1 MQPWLDVPEGGWAA
15 VVITDDDPPLA
26 RQLAA
31 ELANKAWE
39 LRESFLGQES
49 VTPEQAVRRAE
60 EAERGLVVLS
70 DTGDSVFG
78 GATGDSTCLLAEMLR
93 QKIIGTAL
101 VPMVD
106 PEVVEYAIQ
115 AGVGSQITVEVGGK
129 LDNVFS
135 KPVQVTGRVAGMGG
149 GRLEAQVI
157 GLESFDMGKAVL
169 LEVGPIKLVV
179 SAQRGVGGNHPI
191 VYRHL
196 GIEPAEAKMVVLK
209 TASNF
214 QYYSSMM
221 SVLIRADT
229 PGMTQSHLEQ
239 FRWTQL
245 PRPIYPLDDL
255 PEWKSEL
262 PTR

>member
-1 MQPWLDVPEGGWAA
+1 VPEGGWAA
-15 VVITDDDPPLA
+15 VVITAGDLTLA
-26 RQLAA
+26 QRLAA

-39 LRESFLGQES
+39 LRESFLAMDS
-49 VTPEQAVRRAE
+49 VTPEDAVRRAE
-60 EAERGLVVLS
+60 KAETGLVVLS

-93 QKIIGTAL
+93 QQITSTAL

-106 PEVVEYAIQ
+106 PEVVEHAIQ
-115 AGVGSQITVEVGGK
+115 AGVGSQVTVEVGGK

-135 KPVQVTGRVAGMGG
+135 KPVQVTGRVAGIGG
-149 GRLEAQVI
+149 GRLQAEVI
-157 GLESFDMGKAVL
+157 GLESFDMGRAVL

-214 QYYSSMM
+214 QYYASMM
-221 SVLIRADT
+221 SQLVRADT

-239 FRWTQL
+239 FHWARL

-255 PEWKSEL
+255 PEWKAAI
-262 PTR
+262 PQR